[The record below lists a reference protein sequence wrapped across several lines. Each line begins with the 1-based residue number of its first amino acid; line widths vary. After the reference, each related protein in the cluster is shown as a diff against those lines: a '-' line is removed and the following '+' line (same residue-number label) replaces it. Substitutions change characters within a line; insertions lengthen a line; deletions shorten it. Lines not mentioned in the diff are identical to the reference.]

1 LKNAVGE
8 ENDEDVSQ
16 FDVLAAS
23 ETEEFTLAEI
33 RIKAADL
40 AQHVIISDLVISSF
54 VYLFLEFRYEVY
66 NKHAS
71 FLEEIVSIRE
81 IWFLSLLVVSF
92 RPGFSKGSLHVV
104 IAFFVH
110 FLHHIHDGSVGI
122 VRLRLFFFGLSRELI
137 RLKLTFSSLKASCD
151 HDLLSF
157 FVKVTVSMLV
167 FSTNLLSVGLISPN
181 NFLIAKMRFC
191 FL

>member
-66 NKHAS
+66 NKHVHH
-71 FLEEIVSIRE
+71 FLRKSYLSEKSGFSP
-81 IWFLSLLVVSF
+81 FLSLAFVQASARVLFMLSSPSSYIFFIIFMMEALGSSGFDSSF
-92 RPGFSKGSLHVV
+92 S
-104 IAFFVH
+104 
-110 FLHHIHDGSVGI
+110 
-122 VRLRLFFFGLSRELI
+122 GLAE
-137 RLKLTFSSLKASCD
+137 
-151 HDLLSF
+151 
-157 FVKVTVSMLV
+157 
-167 FSTNLLSVGLISPN
+167 N
-181 NFLIAKMRFC
+181 
-191 FL
+191 